1 MLLHTVNKSAFN
13 SGTLGDCLRVVA
25 ENDAVLLF
33 ENGVYGALDN
43 SHGKFSHREHI
54 QKLSASG
61 TRFYILQADC
71 EARGLDASA
80 LLPIFTMINDADFVT
95 LAVEASAIQSWY

>member
-13 SGTLGDCLRVVA
+13 NGALGDCLRVAA

-43 SHGKFSHREHI
+43 SQSEFPHI
-54 QKLSASG
+54 ENIQQLSASG

-71 EARGLDASA
+71 EARGLDTST
-80 LLPIFTMINDADFVT
+80 LLPAFTIINDADFVT